1 MRGFKPDDQRQPQ
14 GGNMGRDAVMAAIAR
29 QNQQQTAPQAEPP
42 KPESSPM
49 QSLRQIF
56 SGTVFDPRS
65 RQDKR
70 EREAGLADGGR
81 VRPRGFVA
89 GPGTGT
95 SDSIKARLSDG
106 EYVLP
111 ADTVAAVGVDAL
123 DALKDATHTP
133 VAKPDKNRAGEP
145 LFANAGL
152 VDDERKRN
160 SFGDAAAAANDYGV
174 QQVMG
179 QATQMTAAPAVRA
192 AIGQQMDAPARIQAA
207 VNQIPTGISGQRAPV
222 PVASTVSPPVATA
235 PAVETDHQAGAPS
248 AAPVRVQRQRDVRGA
263 EFAEQQRAAAAN
275 RASWSADYD
284 RAGAQMAADARE
296 AAARRIGNAI
306 MRPASSPATP
316 IHPVGFVPGDADM
329 PARDVGKVDFAQS
342 SVAAAP
348 GQQPGVA
355 NAAPVAPARGADI
368 NTTDR
373 SGDANMPAMD
383 TGARGLALP
392 AANDQSKPQQV
403 APGIYRQGN
412 SFGDSPEAAS
422 WGARGSK
429 NPNANDLAAA
439 DALAN
444 RSAQEVSAM
453 AARLQQP
460 TAAGFQPMQA
470 PQVEHS
476 GNSWARRNELRN
488 AQVSA
493 SSMTEQPGYGGI
505 VTRRGVVGG
514 QQGGGP
520 ASQQYAALLAQD
532 MKARGLEPE
541 LAGKAMQENAG
552 LQREGMRE
560 QGLNTRSAAELAAR
574 GFDAQARRGLDERR
588 LALDEKV
595 KGAEV
600 RAAGRQEKLFEQY
613 ANAKTDEERARI
625 AKTIRDLSGKDS
637 GSEWAVQVTPATKNP
652 DGSTSEASIY
662 RYNKRTGDVQRVDG
676 QASAPSANHVA
687 ALRKDPSLA
696 AQFDETYGAGA
707 AKRVLG
713 K

>member
-111 ADTVAAVGVDAL
+111 ADTVQAVGVDAL

-514 QQGGGP
+514 QQGGGT

-560 QGLNTRSAAELAAR
+560 QGANAREAGRNALAQGELGLKREAAGFQTRAAAQQEQLRNVLLDPNATPEQRKIAQRSLAA
-574 GFDAQARRGLDERR
+574 
-588 LALDEKV
+588 
-595 KGAEV
+595 
-600 RAAGRQEKLFEQY
+600 
-613 ANAKTDEERARI
+613 
-625 AKTIRDLSGKDS
+625 LSGKTAADRMQTVTLPDTTNEM
-637 GSEWAVQVTPATKNP
+637 GQVVR
-652 DGSTSEASIY
+652 G
-662 RYNKRTGDVQRVDG
+662 G
-676 QASAPSANHVA
+676 QALVRVLEDGTVQQVPIGAQAPAPQGGLPKVATPQDLA
-687 ALRKDPSLA
+687 ALKSGTRFVDSNGVERIK
-696 AQFDETYGAGA
+696 
-707 AKRVLG
+707 K
-713 K
+713 

>member
-111 ADTVAAVGVDAL
+111 ADTVQAVGVDAL

-160 SFGDAAAAANDYGV
+160 SFGDAAAAANDHGV
-174 QQVMG
+174 QQVGLPTAAGGALNPPQKSAPSPVDILRTARG
-179 QATQMTAAPAVRA
+179 QAQDGSVAARSLDRQIAAHESAAATGKALGDAGRAVVGLFRKPDRGSDVSVFDAPPHPVVPNPTDQRLASGSQQAPGAPAVL
-192 AIGQQMDAPARIQAA
+192 P
-207 VNQIPTGISGQRAPV
+207 
-222 PVASTVSPPVATA
+222 
-235 PAVETDHQAGAPS
+235 
-248 AAPVRVQRQRDVRGA
+248 
-263 EFAEQQRAAAAN
+263 
-275 RASWSADYD
+275 
-284 RAGAQMAADARE
+284 
-296 AAARRIGNAI
+296 
-306 MRPASSPATP
+306 
-316 IHPVGFVPGDADM
+316 
-329 PARDVGKVDFAQS
+329 
-342 SVAAAP
+342 
-348 GQQPGVA
+348 
-355 NAAPVAPARGADI
+355 I

-514 QQGGGP
+514 QQGGGT

-560 QGLNTRSAAELAAR
+560 QGANAREAGRNALAQGELGLKREAAGFQTRAAAQQEQLRNVLLDPNATPEQRKIAQGSLAA
-574 GFDAQARRGLDERR
+574 
-588 LALDEKV
+588 
-595 KGAEV
+595 
-600 RAAGRQEKLFEQY
+600 
-613 ANAKTDEERARI
+613 
-625 AKTIRDLSGKDS
+625 LSGKTAADRMQTVTLPDTTNEM
-637 GSEWAVQVTPATKNP
+637 GQVVR
-652 DGSTSEASIY
+652 G
-662 RYNKRTGDVQRVDG
+662 G
-676 QASAPSANHVA
+676 QALVRVLEDGTVQQVPIGAQAPAPQGGLPKVATPQDLA
-687 ALRKDPSLA
+687 ALKSGTRFVDSNGVERIK
-696 AQFDETYGAGA
+696 
-707 AKRVLG
+707 K
-713 K
+713 

>member
-111 ADTVAAVGVDAL
+111 ADTVQAVGVDAL

-160 SFGDAAAAANDYGV
+160 SFGDAAAAANDHGV

-470 PQVEHS
+470 PQVEYS

-514 QQGGGP
+514 QQGGGT

-560 QGLNTRSAAELAAR
+560 QGANAREAGRNALAQGELGLKREAAGFQTRAAAQQEQLRNVLLDPNATPEQRKIAQRSLAA
-574 GFDAQARRGLDERR
+574 
-588 LALDEKV
+588 
-595 KGAEV
+595 
-600 RAAGRQEKLFEQY
+600 
-613 ANAKTDEERARI
+613 
-625 AKTIRDLSGKDS
+625 LSGKTAADRMQTVTLPDTTNEM
-637 GSEWAVQVTPATKNP
+637 GQVVR
-652 DGSTSEASIY
+652 G
-662 RYNKRTGDVQRVDG
+662 G
-676 QASAPSANHVA
+676 QALVRVLEDGTVQQVPIGAQAPAPQGGLPKVATPQDLA
-687 ALRKDPSLA
+687 ALKSGTRFVDSNGVERIK
-696 AQFDETYGAGA
+696 
-707 AKRVLG
+707 K
-713 K
+713 